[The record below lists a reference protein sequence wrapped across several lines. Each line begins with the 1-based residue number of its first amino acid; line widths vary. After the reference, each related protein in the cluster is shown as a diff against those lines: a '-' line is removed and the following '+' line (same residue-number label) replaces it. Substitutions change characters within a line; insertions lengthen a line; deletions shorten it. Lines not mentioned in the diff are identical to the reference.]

1 MIEEP
6 HEVCGSSNYL
16 KLKNVDD
23 MHAESTL
30 ILVPKRLLE
39 EFYQE
44 MTVKQK
50 IKSDVEKFTEGVQSG
65 SFKSDLIC
73 SQNSDLE
80 DEGPEFKKRTEI
92 KDEKIKKD
100 IEYHKTKLE
109 FEKRQIGWL
118 EFEKDENMDDAQA
131 SMLEA
136 SILTQENIARESFCA
151 LESL

>member
-1 MIEEP
+1 
-6 HEVCGSSNYL
+6 
-16 KLKNVDD
+16 
-23 MHAESTL
+23 
-30 ILVPKRLLE
+30 
-39 EFYQE
+39 